1 MHLFQRYMFD
11 KEIIIM
17 KKSLLYF
24 AISSLCFFTAGVF
37 ATESDDNNDADNQ
50 VTNTISMQG
59 FTGVFNT
66 PNTSVVNYGD
76 FNFSYS
82 DNFYDQGNLKNTK
95 NGFESATD
103 LKFGIGLLP
112 GLEVVGRLGTQTWN
126 CNHYFEKNC
135 GFRDLSGSLK
145 YQIPFIPKDWFEL
158 AIGGQDVGGSVVKS
172 EAYYG
177 VASKTFNFDE
187 LGNVRVNIGYSTS
200 DNALNYMNGGF
211 GSVEYQPLELMQV
224 AAEYDANAVNV
235 GVKFFAPKKWLPAG
249 WRVSAGAQLYSS
261 ESEHNEKS
269 NWFSVDLNIPLGTTK
284 PRPSSQAI
292 ANRAIKLASEPKNK
306 TQESK
311 PSSPIEPQLVVSDKS
326 PIALADKKLSNNTH
340 VRSTGIN
347 HNNKVNLKSI
357 EKFAKYVTDYGF
369 ESVSIGLNQSENGL
383 IVEFENNLYNRNE
396 DDAINVMARLISQ
409 KLPINTELNLLNY
422 GLVVKTVNIE
432 FTESSEL
439 DIKLKETNSS
449 ANYLL
454 NLLPGN
460 NDKWLVNNASS
471 AYFTPRITLAPATST
486 LVGTEYGAFDYQVI
500 ASVNPQ
506 MSIWPGAVIDIRYM
520 SNTLLASDDFDDNE
534 FIKNR
539 FSIIKGI
546 DRRLLHQTFALP
558 LNVFTQFS
566 FGRIYGNADG
576 LLNETRYV
584 TDNGNHRFSLLLG
597 DFEDKKIG
605 RRPQVSH
612 QPKLAKYRF
621 RYRPLNWDMEVTA
634 GEYWK
639 GDKGFTLKS
648 SHWFG
653 NAQINVQYKRTK
665 FDEIDGG
672 EEEDF
677 FAIGFSIPLNF
688 GKSMNAKYGFQI
700 KGIEQWNYSVQTSLT
715 DKNTGNSIKTGFGI
729 EPALYHNLN
738 QAYFNRDRF

>member
-1 MHLFQRYMFD
+1 
-11 KEIIIM
+11 M
-17 KKSLLYF
+17 KKSLLHI
-24 AISSLCFFTAGVF
+24 AIFNLCLLTTKVY
-37 ATESDDNNDADNQ
+37 ATEVVENKK
-50 VTNTISMQG
+50 VTNTVSMQG
-59 FTGVFNT
+59 FTGIFNT
-66 PNTSVVNYGD
+66 PNAAIINYGD
-76 FNFSYS
+76 FSFSYS
-82 DNFYDQGNLKNTK
+82 DNFYDQGHLSNKIMGHQKT
-95 NGFESATD
+95 TD
-103 LKFGIGLLP
+103 LKFGLGILQ
-112 GLEVVGRLGTQTWN
+112 GLEIVGRLATAQWN
-126 CNHYFEKNC
+126 CNLYFDDGC
-135 GFRDLSGSLK
+135 GFRDLSASLK
-145 YQIPFIPKDWFEL
+145 YQIPFIPNDWFEL
-158 AIGGQDVGGSVVKS
+158 AVGGQDVGGSVIKS

-177 VASKTFNFDE
+177 VASKTFDFE
-187 LGNVRVNIGYSTS
+187 QVGNVRVSVGYSS
-200 DNALNYMNGGF
+200 SENALGFMNGGF
-211 GSVEYQPLELMQV
+211 GSVEYQPFELMQV
-224 AAEYDANAVNV
+224 SAEYDVNAVNI
-235 GVKFFAPKKWLPAG
+235 GVKVFAPKEWLPTD
-249 WRVSAGAQLYSS
+249 WRVSASAQLYSS
-261 ESEHNEKS
+261 EKERNEKS
-269 NWFSVDLNIPLGTTK
+269 NWFSFDVNIPLGTTT

-292 ANRAIKLASEPKNK
+292 ANRAMKLASTSKNK
-306 TQESK
+306 TQPNK
-311 PSSPIEPQLVVSDKS
+311 PSSSAEHQLVVIEKSLTKSSEKQLSD
-326 PIALADKKLSNNTH
+326 NTNARFASIH
-340 VRSTGIN
+340 KIN
-347 HNNKVNLKSI
+347 LGSI
-357 EKFAKYVTDYGF
+357 EKFATYVTDYGF
-369 ESVSIGLNQSENGL
+369 ESVSIGLNKSEKGL
-383 IVEFENNLYNRNE
+383 VVEFENNLYNRNE

-422 GLVVKTVNIE
+422 GLVVQTVNLV
-432 FTESSEL
+432 FTENSVL
-439 DIKLKETNSS
+439 DIKSKKANSS

-486 LVGTEYGAFDYQVI
+486 LVGTEYGALDYQLI

-520 SNTLLASDDFDDNE
+520 SDTLLASDDFDDNE
-534 FIKNR
+534 FIMNR

-546 DRRLLHQTFALP
+546 DRRLIHQTLALP
-558 LNVFTQFS
+558 LNIFTQFS

-576 LLNETRYV
+576 ILNETRYV
-584 TDNGNHRFSLLLG
+584 TDNGNHRFSLLIG
-597 DFEDKKIG
+597 DFKDKQIG

-634 GEYWK
+634 GEYWQ
-639 GDKGFTLKS
+639 GDKGFTVKS

-653 NAQINVQYKRTK
+653 NTQINMQYKRTK

-688 GKSMNAKYGFQI
+688 GKSMNSKYGFQI

-715 DKNTGNSIKTGFGI
+715 DKNTGNSIKSGFGI

>member
-1 MHLFQRYMFD
+1 
-11 KEIIIM
+11 M
-17 KKSLLYF
+17 KKKL
-24 AISSLCFFTAGVF
+24 LCFSILNVCILATTVYAAEVF
-37 ATESDDNNDADNQ
+37 ENKK
-50 VTNTISMQG
+50 VTHTVSMQS

-66 PNTSVVNYGD
+66 PNAGVINYGNFD
-76 FNFSYS
+76 FSYS
-82 DNFYDQGNLKNTK
+82 NNYYDQGIINNKK
-95 NGFESATD
+95 IGFESTTD
-103 LKFGIGLLP
+103 LKFGIGLIP
-112 GLEVVGRLGTQTWN
+112 GLEVVGRLGTRTWN
-126 CNHYFEKNC
+126 CNHYFDKNC

-145 YQIPFIPKDWFEL
+145 YQIPFIPEDWFRL

-177 VASKTFNFDE
+177 VASKTFNFDQ
-187 LGNVRVNIGYSTS
+187 LGNLRVSVGYSTS

-211 GSVEYQPLELMQV
+211 GSVEYQPLELIQV

-235 GVKFFAPKKWLPAG
+235 GVKFFAPKEWLPAG

-261 ESEHNEKS
+261 DREHNEKS
-269 NWFSVDLNIPLGTTK
+269 NWFSFDLNIPLGTTK
-284 PRPSSQAI
+284 PRPSSQTV
-292 ANRAIKLASEPKNK
+292 ANRAMKLASTSKSK
-306 TQESK
+306 TQPNK
-311 PSSPIEPQLVVSDKS
+311 PSSSAEHQLVVIEKS
-326 PIALADKKLSNNTH
+326 LTKSSEKKLSNNTN
-340 VRSTGIN
+340 VRSASIHLNHKIN
-347 HNNKVNLKSI
+347 LGSI
-357 EKFAKYVTDYGF
+357 EKFARYATDFGF
-369 ESVSIGLNQSENGL
+369 ESVSIGLNKAENGL
-383 IVEFENNLYNRNE
+383 IVEFENNIFNRNE

-422 GLVVKTVNIE
+422 GLVVQTVNLD
-432 FTESSEL
+432 FTENTVL
-439 DIKLKETNSS
+439 DIKSNKANSS
-449 ANYLL
+449 ENYLL

-460 NDKWLVNNASS
+460 NDIWLVNNASS
-471 AYFTPRITLAPATST
+471 AYFTPRITLAPALSS

-506 MSIWPGAVIDIRYM
+506 MSIWPGAVVDIRYM
-520 SNTLLASDDFDDNE
+520 SDTILASDDFEDSKY
-534 FIKNR
+534 IKRR

-546 DRRLLHQTFALP
+546 DRRLFHQTFSLP
-558 LNVFTQFS
+558 LNIFTQFS

-576 LLNETRYV
+576 ILNETRYA
-584 TDNGNHRFSLLLG
+584 TDNGNHRFSLLVG
-597 DFEDKKIG
+597 DFEDKQVG
-605 RRPQVSH
+605 NLAQVSH

-621 RYRPLNWDMEVTA
+621 RYRPLNWDIEVTA

-653 NAQINVQYKRTK
+653 NAQINVQYNRTK

-688 GKSMNAKYGFQI
+688 GKSMKSNNGFQI

-715 DKNTGNSIKTGFGI
+715 DKNTGNQIKTGFGI

>member
-1 MHLFQRYMFD
+1 
-11 KEIIIM
+11 M

-24 AISSLCFFTAGVF
+24 AIASFCLHTNAVF
-37 ATESDDNNDADNQ
+37 ATEPDDKSDSENQ
-50 VTNTISMQG
+50 LTNTISMQG

-66 PNTSVVNYGD
+66 PNSSVVNYGD

-126 CNHYFEKNC
+126 CNHFFEKDC
-135 GFRDLSGSLK
+135 GFRDLSGSVK
-145 YQIPFIPKDWFEL
+145 YQIPFIPEDWFEL

-187 LGNVRVNIGYSTS
+187 LGNIRVSLGYSTS

-211 GSVEYQPLELMQV
+211 GSVEYQPYELMQI

-235 GVKFFAPKKWLPAG
+235 GVKFFAPKKWLPKG

-269 NWFSVDLNIPLGTTK
+269 NWFSLDLNIPLGTTK

-292 ANRAIKLASEPKNK
+292 ANRAMKLASAAKVN
-306 TQESK
+306 TQASK
-311 PSSPIEPQLVVSDKS
+311 PSSSIAPESVISENLSTVASEKQLSR
-326 PIALADKKLSNNTH
+326 NNHIKPTD
-340 VRSTGIN
+340 I
-347 HNNKVNLKSI
+347 NNKVNLESI
-357 EKFAKYVTDYGF
+357 EKFAKYVTDFGF
-369 ESVSIGLNQSENGL
+369 ESVSIGLNETENGL
-383 IVEFENNLYNRNE
+383 VVEFENNLYNRNE
-396 DDAINVMARLISQ
+396 DEAINVMARLISQ
-409 KLPINTELNLLNY
+409 KLPINTELNLLNF
-422 GLVVKTVNIE
+422 GLVVQTVNLE
-432 FTESSEL
+432 FTENSVLDVNSRETKSSE
-439 DIKLKETNSS
+439 
-449 ANYLL
+449 NYLL

-460 NDKWLVNNASS
+460 NEKWLVNNASS
-471 AYFTPRITLAPATST
+471 AYFTPRVTFAPAIAS
-486 LVGTEYGAFDYQVI
+486 LVGTEYGALDYQLI

-506 MSIWPGAVIDIRYM
+506 MSIWPGAVIDIRYL
-520 SNTLLASDDFDDNE
+520 SSTLLATDDFDDNE
-534 FIKNR
+534 FIMNR
-539 FSIIKGI
+539 FSLYNGI
-546 DRRLLHQTFALP
+546 DRRLIHQTFSLP

-566 FGRIYGNADG
+566 FGRIYGNTDG

-597 DFEDKKIG
+597 DFKDKQIG

-634 GEYWK
+634 GEYWQ
-639 GDKGFTLKS
+639 GDKGFTVKS

-653 NAQINVQYKRTK
+653 NTQINMQYKRTK

-688 GKSMNAKYGFQI
+688 GKSMNSKYGFQI

-715 DKNTGNSIKTGFGI
+715 DKNTGNSIKSGFGI